1 MRHDQRPVAFFDSG
15 VGGLPYL
22 AAARALVPTER
33 YVYLADRAGFP
44 YGTKSREAVTA
55 LALASIAALVRH
67 SRPKAIVVACNTA
80 TELAIDAIR
89 TANPLIPVIG
99 TVPAIKPAAALSKL
113 RRIGVVA
120 TPGAAAAGYL
130 TDLASEWA
138 SGCEVIKR
146 GDGALVDFVERKF
159 IGSSHEERLAAVQP
173 SVRAMLDSG
182 VDAIVLGCTHFL
194 HLAAEFAEAAGP
206 GVAIV
211 DSREGIANR
220 LRDVLGAGADDA
232 GSGTGP
238 RNDQMFLTGVGP
250 FGAVYSGFASLYDLR
265 QGGCLS

>member
-1 MRHDQRPVAFFDSG
+1 MQHDSRPVAFFDSG

-22 AAARALVPTER
+22 AAARSLLPAER

-55 LALASIAALVRH
+55 RALAAIAALVRQTN
-67 SRPKAIVVACNTA
+67 PKAIVVACNTA

-89 TANPLIPVIG
+89 SAFPRIPVIG
-99 TVPAIKPAAALSKL
+99 TVPAIKPAAALSKA

-130 TDLASEWA
+130 TDLAAEWA
-138 SGCEVIKR
+138 ADCEVIKR
-146 GDGALVDFVERKF
+146 GDGVLVDFVERRY
-159 IGSSHEERLAAVQP
+159 IGSTHEERLAAVRP
-173 SVRAMLDSG
+173 SVTAMLDSG

-220 LRDVLGAGADDA
+220 LRDVLESDGTDVRA
-232 GSGTGP
+232 GSGT
-238 RNDQMFLTGVGP
+238 RNDEMFLTGAGP
-250 FGAVYSGFASLYDLR
+250 FGPVYGGFAELFDLR
-265 QGGCLS
+265 QGGCLE

>member
-1 MRHDQRPVAFFDSG
+1 MRHDPGPVAFFDSG

-22 AAARALVPTER
+22 AAARSLLPAER

-55 LALASIAALVRH
+55 RALAAIAALVRH
-67 SRPKAIVVACNTA
+67 TRPRAIVVACNTA

-89 TANPLIPVIG
+89 SDNPLIPVIG
-99 TVPAIKPAAALSKL
+99 TVPAIKPAAALSRV

-120 TPGAAAAGYL
+120 TPGAAAAAYL
-130 TDLASEWA
+130 TDLAAEWA
-138 SGCEVIKR
+138 AGCEGIKR
-146 GDGALVDFVERKF
+146 GDGALVDFVERRY
-159 IGSSHEERLAAVQP
+159 IGSTHEERLAAVMP
-173 SVRAMLDSG
+173 SVMAMLDAG

-206 GVAIV
+206 GVTIV

-220 LRDVLGAGADDA
+220 LMDVLKMKDADVPAGI
-232 GSGTGP
+232 GS
-238 RNDQMFLTGVGP
+238 RNDEMFLTGEGP
-250 FGAVYSGFASLYDLR
+250 FGTVYSGFAAMFDLS
-265 QGGCLS
+265 QGGCLA